1 MILISCDLTKINFK
15 DLEIHGS
22 DLSGSNLSDVNL
34 TNMNLSKINLSGS
47 NLKRTDFSAQTHQ
60 MRQQYPKIT
69 AAEQQH
75 LQHGWMSQI
84 GQHLNVGLNEIRLC
98 VRILPMLGLLGTVDG
113 MMACFEQLN
122 NDDVL
127 NAVSN
132 GISQAMLTTLAG
144 LLAAIS
150 GMYLAYNLKRQQQKL
165 LDNCTKQWDT
175 DEN

>member
-1 MILISCDLTKINFK
+1 
-15 DLEIHGS
+15 
-22 DLSGSNLSDVNL
+22 
-34 TNMNLSKINLSGS
+34 
-47 NLKRTDFSAQTHQ
+47 
-60 MRQQYPKIT
+60 
-69 AAEQQH
+69 
-75 LQHGWMSQI
+75 
-84 GQHLNVGLNEIRLC
+84 
-98 VRILPMLGLLGTVDG
+98 
-113 MMACFEQLN
+113 LN

-165 LDNCTKQWDT
+165 VEFCIKQWKT

>member
-1 MILISCDLTKINFK
+1 MLEQLLNTRLPMDHPIIWSIGLVSLVMWGLIIQCYFRFHSLKQLDL
-15 DLEIHGS
+15 
-22 DLSGSNLSDVNL
+22 
-34 TNMNLSKINLSGS
+34 
-47 NLKRTDFSAQTHQ
+47 A
-60 MRQQYPKIT
+60 
-69 AAEQQH
+69 
-75 LQHGWMSQI
+75 SQI
-84 GQHLNVGLNEIRLC
+84 HHMSVQYSSITTDELKHVQQGWISQVNQHLNLGLNEIRLC

-113 MMACFEQLN
+113 MMECFEQLN

-127 NAVSN
+127 NAVSS

-165 LDNCTKQWDT
+165 VEHCTKQWKT

>member
-1 MILISCDLTKINFK
+1 
-15 DLEIHGS
+15 
-22 DLSGSNLSDVNL
+22 
-34 TNMNLSKINLSGS
+34 
-47 NLKRTDFSAQTHQ
+47 
-60 MRQQYPKIT
+60 
-69 AAEQQH
+69 
-75 LQHGWMSQI
+75 
-84 GQHLNVGLNEIRLC
+84 
-98 VRILPMLGLLGTVDG
+98 MLGLLGTVDG
-113 MMACFEQLN
+113 MMECFEQLN

-165 LDNCTKQWDT
+165 VELCIKQWKT